1 MANQLDVIRELLLS
15 AGADHPG
22 WSIQGHAS
30 KGFLGF
36 DNPSLEC
43 LSFRLHEGVIDY
55 WPDELIIRVRA
66 GTPLSDIDQVLE
78 AKRQRMIFEAPRVNG
93 QGTIGGA
100 VAAGLA
106 GPSSPFNR
114 QIRHSLLGLQLL
126 RGTGEAVRFGGE
138 VVKNVA
144 GYDITR
150 LQIGALGIFGPIL
163 DVSMKVEPI
172 PEWQEAFA
180 MPADEDGLRRLI
192 NHRHDR
198 GLSAAGI
205 LGDQIV
211 LRFEGSGANAD
222 QIRSRLKSL
231 GYTEISME
239 VFTSLR
245 DLRFLPRIG
254 WRWEGPRETPL
265 SGHEIAVDWLGGLRY
280 FAEKADAPA
289 EGKLWPYGIEA
300 SQTYSFLNVG
310 AVQHGVLAR
319 LKATFDPQGI
329 FNPGRLAREF

>member
-1 MANQLDVIRELLLS
+1 MIRERLLS
-15 AGADHPG
+15 ADADHPG

-30 KGFLGF
+30 KRFLGF
-36 DNPSLEC
+36 ENPALERLSLKC
-43 LSFRLHEGVIDY
+43 HEGVVDY

-66 GTPLSDIDQVLE
+66 GTALSDIDQVLE
-78 AKRQRMIFEAPRVNG
+78 ANQQRMIFEAPRVNG

-100 VAAGLA
+100 VAAGLS

-114 QIRHSLLGLQLL
+114 QIRHALLGLQLL

-172 PEWQEAFA
+172 PEWQGAFA
-180 MPADEDGLRRLI
+180 LPADEDNLRRLT
-192 NHRHDR
+192 NHKHDR
-198 GLSAAGI
+198 GLSGAGI

-211 LRFEGSGANAD
+211 LRFEGSGVNAD
-222 QIRSRLKSL
+222 QIRPRLKSL
-231 GYTEISME
+231 GYEEISMDM
-239 VFTSLR
+239 FTALR
-245 DLRFLPRIG
+245 DLTFLPAIG

-280 FAEKADAPA
+280 FADQVDVPA
-289 EGKLWPYGIEA
+289 EGKLWPYGPNTR
-300 SQTYSFLNVG
+300 QTCSFLNVG
-310 AVQHGVLAR
+310 TVQHEIFAR
-319 LKATFDPQGI
+319 LKATFDPQAT
-329 FNPGRLAREF
+329 FNAGRLAREF

>member
-1 MANQLDVIRELLLS
+1 MANQLDEIRERLLS
-15 AGADHPG
+15 AEADHPG

-36 DNPSLEC
+36 ENPALER
-43 LSFRLHEGVIDY
+43 LSFGHHEGVIDY

-66 GTPLSDIDQVLE
+66 GTALSDIDQVLE
-78 AKRQRMIFEAPRVNG
+78 ANRQRMIFEAPRVNG
-93 QGTIGGA
+93 QGTVGGA
-100 VAAGLA
+100 VAAGLS

-114 QIRHSLLGLQLL
+114 QIRHGLLGLQLL

-172 PEWQEAFA
+172 PEWQGAFA
-180 MPADEDGLRRLI
+180 MLAGEDSLRRLTD
-192 NHRHDR
+192 HKHDR
-198 GLSAAGI
+198 GLTGAGI

-222 QIRSRLKSL
+222 QIRPRLKSL
-231 GYTEISME
+231 GYSEISMD

-245 DLRFLPRIG
+245 DLTFLPAID

-280 FAEKADAPA
+280 FADQADAPP
-289 EGKLWPYGIEA
+289 EGKLWPYGPEA
-300 SQTYSFLNVG
+300 RQTCSFLNVG
-310 AVQHGVLAR
+310 AAQHEILAR
-319 LKATFDPQGI
+319 LKATFDPQGT
-329 FNPGRLAREF
+329 FNAGRLAREF

>member
-1 MANQLDVIRELLLS
+1 MIRERLLS
-15 AGADHPG
+15 ADADHPG

-30 KGFLGF
+30 KRFLGF
-36 DNPSLEC
+36 ENPALERLSLKY
-43 LSFRLHEGVIDY
+43 HEGVVDY

-66 GTPLSDIDQVLE
+66 GTALSDIDQVLE
-78 AKRQRMIFEAPRVNG
+78 ANQQRMIFEAPRVNG

-100 VAAGLA
+100 VAAGLS
-106 GPSSPFNR
+106 GPSSPFSR
-114 QIRHSLLGLQLL
+114 QIRHALLGLQLL

-172 PEWQEAFA
+172 PEWQGAFA
-180 MPADEDGLRRLI
+180 LPADEDNLRRLT
-192 NHRHDR
+192 NHKHDR
-198 GLSAAGI
+198 GLSGAGI

-211 LRFEGSGANAD
+211 LRFEGSSANAD
-222 QIRSRLKSL
+222 QIRPRLKSL
-231 GYTEISME
+231 GYDEISMD

-245 DLRFLPRIG
+245 DLTFLPRIA

-280 FAEKADAPA
+280 FADQADAPA
-289 EGKLWPYGIEA
+289 EGKLWPYFPNA
-300 SQTYSFLNVG
+300 QQTCSFLNVG
-310 AVQHGVLAR
+310 TVQRGVFAR
-319 LKATFDPQGI
+319 LKAI
-329 FNPGRLAREF
+329 FNPQNAFNAGRLAREF

>member
-1 MANQLDVIRELLLS
+1 LANQLDVIRERLLS
-15 AGADHPG
+15 ADADHPG

-30 KGFLGF
+30 KRFLGF
-36 DNPSLEC
+36 ENPALERLSLKH
-43 LSFRLHEGVIDY
+43 HEGVVDY

-66 GTPLSDIDQVLE
+66 GTALSDIDQVLE
-78 AKRQRMIFEAPRVNG
+78 ANQQRMIFEAPRVNG

-100 VAAGLA
+100 VAAGLS
-106 GPSSPFNR
+106 GPSSPFSR
-114 QIRHSLLGLQLL
+114 QIRHALLGLQLL

-172 PEWQEAFA
+172 PEWQGAFA
-180 MPADEDGLRRLI
+180 LPADEDNLRRLT
-192 NHRHDR
+192 NHKHDR
-198 GLSAAGI
+198 GLSGAGI

-211 LRFEGSGANAD
+211 LRFEGSSANAD
-222 QIRSRLKSL
+222 QIRPRLKSL
-231 GYTEISME
+231 GYDEISMD

-245 DLRFLPRIG
+245 DLTFLPRIG

-280 FAEKADAPA
+280 FADQADAPA
-289 EGKLWPYGIEA
+289 EGRLWPYGPIA
-300 SQTYSFLNVG
+300 QQTCSFLNVG
-310 AVQHGVLAR
+310 TVQRGVFAR
-319 LKATFDPQGI
+319 LKAIFDPQGA
-329 FNPGRLAREF
+329 FNAGRLSREF

>member
-1 MANQLDVIRELLLS
+1 MIRERLLS
-15 AGADHPG
+15 ADADHPG

-36 DNPSLEC
+36 ENPALERLSLNH
-43 LSFRLHEGVIDY
+43 HEGVVDY

-66 GTPLSDIDQVLE
+66 GTALSDIDQVLE
-78 AKRQRMIFEAPRVNG
+78 ANRQRMIFEAPRVNG

-100 VAAGLA
+100 VAAGLS

-114 QIRHSLLGLQLL
+114 QIRHALLGLQLL

-144 GYDITR
+144 GYDVSR

-172 PEWQEAFA
+172 PEWQGAFA
-180 MPADEDGLRRLI
+180 MPADEDSLRQLTK
-192 NHRHDR
+192 HKHDR
-198 GLSAAGI
+198 GLSGAGI

-211 LRFEGSGANAD
+211 LRFEGSGVNAD
-222 QIRSRLKSL
+222 QIRPRLKSL
-231 GYTEISME
+231 GYEEISMDM
-239 VFTSLR
+239 FTALR
-245 DLRFLPRIG
+245 DLTFLPAIG
-254 WRWEGPRETPL
+254 WRWEGLRETPL

-280 FAEKADAPA
+280 FAHRADAPA
-289 EGKLWPYGIEA
+289 GGKLWPYGPDA
-300 SQTYSFLNVG
+300 HQTRSFLNVG
-310 AVQHGVLAR
+310 TVQHGILAR
-319 LKATFDPQGI
+319 LKAIFDPQGA
-329 FNPGRLAREF
+329 FNAGRLSRDF

>member
-1 MANQLDVIRELLLS
+1 MANQIDAIRDKLLS
-15 AGADHPG
+15 AEADHPG

-30 KGFLGF
+30 KAFLGF
-36 DNPSLEC
+36 ENPVLER
-43 LSFRLHEGVIDY
+43 LSFRHHEGVIDY

-66 GTPLSDIDQVLE
+66 GTPLSDIDRVLE
-78 AKRQRMIFEAPRVNG
+78 AHQQRMIFEAPRVNG
-93 QGTIGGA
+93 QGSIGGA
-100 VAAGLA
+100 VAAGLS

-114 QIRHSLLGLQLL
+114 QIRHGLLGLQLL

-163 DVSMKVEPI
+163 DVSMKVEPL
-172 PEWQEAFA
+172 PEWHGAFA
-180 MPADEDGLRRLI
+180 MPADENSLRRLTD
-192 NHRHDR
+192 HKHDR
-198 GLSAAGI
+198 CLSGAGI

-222 QIRSRLKSL
+222 QIRPRLKSL
-231 GYTEISME
+231 GFAETSMD

-245 DLRFLPRIG
+245 DLTFLPAIG

-280 FAEKADAPA
+280 FVDQADAPA
-289 EGKLWPYGIEA
+289 EGKLWPYGLEA
-300 SQTYSFLNVG
+300 RQTYSFLNVG
-310 AVQHGVLAR
+310 TVQYGILAR
-319 LKATFDPQGI
+319 LKATFDPRGT
-329 FNPGRLAREF
+329 FNAGRLAREF

>member
-1 MANQLDVIRELLLS
+1 MANQLDVIRERLLS
-15 AGADHPG
+15 ADADHPG

-30 KGFLGF
+30 KRFLGF
-36 DNPSLEC
+36 ENPALEC
-43 LSFRLHEGVIDY
+43 LSLKHHEGVVDY

-66 GTPLSDIDQVLE
+66 GTALSDIDQVLE
-78 AKRQRMIFEAPRVNG
+78 ANQQRMIFEAPRVNG

-100 VAAGLA
+100 VAAGLS

-114 QIRHSLLGLQLL
+114 QIRHALLGLQLL

-172 PEWQEAFA
+172 PEWQGAFA
-180 MPADEDGLRRLI
+180 LPADEDNLRRLT
-192 NHRHDR
+192 NHKHDR
-198 GLSAAGI
+198 GLSGAGI

-211 LRFEGSGANAD
+211 LRFEGSSANAD
-222 QIRSRLKSL
+222 QIRPRLKSL
-231 GYTEISME
+231 GYDRNIHGCVHVTQ
-239 VFTSLR
+239 
-245 DLRFLPRIG
+245 RFNFLAQIG

-280 FAEKADAPA
+280 FADQADVPA
-289 EGKLWPYGIEA
+289 EGKLWPYGPTRTNLQF
-300 SQTYSFLNVG
+300 SQRWYRSAWIF
-310 AVQHGVLAR
+310 AR
-319 LKATFDPQGI
+319 LKATFDPQAHLT
-329 FNPGRLAREF
+329 RVDAREF

>member
-1 MANQLDVIRELLLS
+1 MANQLDVIRERLLS
-15 AGADHPG
+15 AEADHPG

-36 DNPSLEC
+36 ENPELERLSLKH
-43 LSFRLHEGVIDY
+43 HEGVIDY

-66 GTPLSDIDQVLE
+66 GTVLSDIDQVLE
-78 AKRQRMIFEAPRVNG
+78 ANRQRMIFEAPRVNG

-100 VAAGLA
+100 VAAGLS

-114 QIRHSLLGLQLL
+114 QIRHALLGLQLL

-144 GYDITR
+144 GYDISR

-172 PEWQEAFA
+172 PEWQGAFA
-180 MPADEDGLRRLI
+180 MPADEDSLRRLS
-192 NHRHDR
+192 NHKHDL
-198 GLSAAGI
+198 GLSGAGI
-205 LGDQIV
+205 LDDQVV
-211 LRFEGSGANAD
+211 LRFEGSGVNAN
-222 QIRSRLKSL
+222 QIRPRLISL
-231 GYTEISME
+231 GYSEISMD

-245 DLRFLPRIG
+245 DLTFSPTIG

-265 SGHEIAVDWLGGLRY
+265 SGQEIAVDWLGGLRY
-280 FAEKADAPA
+280 FADQADAPA
-289 EGKLWPYGIEA
+289 GGKLWPYGPDA
-300 SQTYSFLNVG
+300 HQTRSFLNVG
-310 AVQHGVLAR
+310 TVHHGILAR
-319 LKATFDPQGI
+319 LKAIFDPQGA
-329 FNPGRLAREF
+329 FNAGRLSRDF

>member
-1 MANQLDVIRELLLS
+1 MANQLDEIRERLLS
-15 AGADHPG
+15 AEADHPG

-36 DNPSLEC
+36 ENPALERI
-43 LSFRLHEGVIDY
+43 SFGHHEGVIDY

-222 QIRSRLKSL
+222 QIRPRLKSL
-231 GYTEISME
+231 GYAEISWMC
-239 VFTSLR
+239 SR
-245 DLRFLPRIG
+245 H
-254 WRWEGPRETPL
+254 
-265 SGHEIAVDWLGGLRY
+265 SEI
-280 FAEKADAPA
+280 
-289 EGKLWPYGIEA
+289 
-300 SQTYSFLNVG
+300 
-310 AVQHGVLAR
+310 
-319 LKATFDPQGI
+319 
-329 FNPGRLAREF
+329 